1 MGQPGEEVRR
11 DQWWWRL
18 RRIRVRPSYPL
29 SLATPFANN
38 VNQLSTKEMFRSVT
52 YLTEWL
58 LPSVKTS
65 KPKPATPFGVA
76 FDTDN
81 FYEFMER
88 PENAYR
94 LTQFTRSMSGA
105 RATQGEKTIATQS
118 GVYCIHGFMRK

>member
-1 MGQPGEEVRR
+1 MAAAHTSA
-11 DQWWWRL
+11 L
-18 RRIRVRPSYPL
+18 RTSL
-29 SLATPFANN
+29 SSPKPPFANN
-38 VNQLSTKEMFRSVT
+38 VNQPSTKEMFRSVT

-58 LPSVKTS
+58 IPSVKTS

-118 GVYCIHGFMRK
+118 GVYYIHQTDDWRGLT